1 MPLLSSAVLTLKPR
15 AILLLAALTFGVQAD
30 AQYITGEEQPL
41 RPDPIPAGQH
51 TVQQPAEAP
60 VAGKKNKKTQKK
72 GEQPA
77 AAEQPLPSTDNLE
90 AYTAAQIVEQAQLE
104 AAAKQEAAQK
114 AAEQA
119 AQAEAAAKAAA
130 EQAAQAEAAAQNAV
144 QDAQAVVQ
152 NGDNSVADPPAQ
164 GADSGE
170 VPGVEAPQ
178 DDADNVALL
187 PVERLTPPPPPT
199 ETVIVEQAIYRCPQ
213 GKGYIY
219 VDADAKKGRGRCT
232 LYRAAK
238 TEEVPV
244 GSQPEK
250 PLPGGSASCSGTLN
264 YKGNT
269 YLFRDGMPCPIPDN
283 IFRRLTPAASSH

>member
-1 MPLLSSAVLTLKPR
+1 MPPSSSAVLTPKPR
-15 AILLLAALTFGVQAD
+15 AILLLAVLTFGVQAG

-41 RPDPIPAGQH
+41 RPDPIPAGH
-51 TVQQPAEAP
+51 TVQQPAEPPAT
-60 VAGKKNKKTQKK
+60 GKKNKKTQKK

-77 AAEQPLPSTDNLE
+77 AAEQPLPSAENLE

-119 AQAEAAAKAAA
+119 AQAEAAA
-130 EQAAQAEAAAQNAV
+130 QNAV
-144 QDAQAVVQ
+144 QDAQASAQ
-152 NGDNSVADPPAQ
+152 NGDNPVAEHPAQ
-164 GADSGE
+164 GVDSGE
-170 VPGVEAPQ
+170 VPGVEVPQ
-178 DDADNVALL
+178 EDADNVALL

-250 PLPGGSASCSGTLN
+250 PLPGGSASCSGTIN

-283 IFRRLTPAASSH
+283 IFRRLTPAASSR

>member
-1 MPLLSSAVLTLKPR
+1 MPLSSSAVLTLKPR
-15 AILLLAALTFGVQAD
+15 AILLLAVLTFGAQAG

-41 RPDPIPAGQH
+41 RPDPTPAGH

-60 VAGKKNKKTQKK
+60 AAGKKNKKAQKK

-77 AAEQPLPSTDNLE
+77 AAEQPLPSAENLE

-130 EQAAQAEAAAQNAV
+130 EQAAQAQAAAQSAV
-144 QDAQAVVQ
+144 QDTQAVVQ
-152 NGDNSVADPPAQ
+152 NGDNLVAETPAQ

-170 VPGVEAPQ
+170 VPVGVPQ
-178 DDADNVALL
+178 DDADNIALL

-283 IFRRLTPAASSH
+283 IFRRLTPAASSR

>member
-1 MPLLSSAVLTLKPR
+1 MLPSSSAVLTPKPR

-41 RPDPIPAGQH
+41 RPDPIPAGH
-51 TVQQPAEAP
+51 TVQQSAEAP

-72 GEQPA
+72 GEQPV
-77 AAEQPLPSTDNLE
+77 AAEQPLPSADNLE

-119 AQAEAAAKAAA
+119 AQAEATAKAAA
-130 EQAAQAEAAAQNAV
+130 EQAAQAEAAAQNTV

-152 NGDNSVADPPAQ
+152 NGDNQTAEVPAQ

-170 VPGVEAPQ
+170 IPVEAPQ
-178 DDADNVALL
+178 DDADNIALL

-219 VDADAKKGRGRCT
+219 VDADARKGRGRCT

-250 PLPGGSASCSGTLN
+250 PLSGGSTSCSGTIN

-283 IFRRLTPAASSH
+283 IFRRLTPAASSR

>member
-1 MPLLSSAVLTLKPR
+1 MLPSSSAVLTPKLR
-15 AILLLAALTFGVQAD
+15 AIFLLAALTFGVQAG

-41 RPDPIPAGQH
+41 RPDPIPAGH
-51 TVQQPAEAP
+51 TVQQPAEPPATD
-60 VAGKKNKKTQKK
+60 KKNKKTQKK

-104 AAAKQEAAQK
+104 AATKQEAAQK

-119 AQAEAAAKAAA
+119 AQAQAAAKAAA
-130 EQAAQAEAAAQNAV
+130 EQAAQAQAAAQSAV
-144 QDAQAVVQ
+144 QDTQVSAQ
-152 NGDNSVADPPAQ
+152 NGDNQTAEAPAQ

-170 VPGVEAPQ
+170 IPVGVPQ
-178 DDADNVALL
+178 DDTDNIALL

-219 VDADAKKGRGRCT
+219 VDADARKGRGRCT

-238 TEEVPV
+238 TEEVPI

-250 PLPGGSASCSGTLN
+250 SLSGGSTSCSGTIN

-269 YLFRDGMPCPIPDN
+269 YLFRDGIPCPIPDN
-283 IFRRLTPAASSH
+283 IFRRLTPAASSR

>member
-1 MPLLSSAVLTLKPR
+1 MLPSSSAVLTPKLR
-15 AILLLAALTFGVQAD
+15 AIFLLAALTFGVQAG

-41 RPDPIPAGQH
+41 RPDPIPAGH
-51 TVQQPAEAP
+51 TVQQPAEPPATD
-60 VAGKKNKKTQKK
+60 KKNKKTQKK

-119 AQAEAAAKAAA
+119 PQAQAAAKAAA
-130 EQAAQAEAAAQNAV
+130 EQAAQAQAAAQSAV
-144 QDAQAVVQ
+144 QDTQVSAQ
-152 NGDNSVADPPAQ
+152 NGDNQTAEAPAQ

-170 VPGVEAPQ
+170 IPVGVPQ
-178 DDADNVALL
+178 DDTDNIALL

-219 VDADAKKGRGRCT
+219 VDADARKGRGRCT

-238 TEEVPV
+238 TEEVPI

-250 PLPGGSASCSGTLN
+250 SLSGGSTSCSGTIN

-269 YLFRDGMPCPIPDN
+269 YLFRDGIPCPIPDN
-283 IFRRLTPAASSH
+283 IFRRLTPAASSR

>member
-41 RPDPIPAGQH
+41 RPDPIPVGQH

-77 AAEQPLPSTDNLE
+77 AAEQPLPSADNLE

-119 AQAEAAAKAAA
+119 AEAEAAAKVAA
-130 EQAAQAEAAAQNAV
+130 EQAAQAEAAAKNAV

-152 NGDNSVADPPAQ
+152 NGDNPVAEVPAQ
-164 GADSGE
+164 GADGGE
-170 VPGVEAPQ
+170 IPVEAPQ
-178 DDADNVALL
+178 DDADNIALL

-238 TEEVPV
+238 TEEVPI

-250 PLPGGSASCSGTLN
+250 SLSGGSTSCSGTIN

-269 YLFRDGMPCPIPDN
+269 YLFRDGIPCPIPDN
-283 IFRRLTPAASSH
+283 IFRRLTPAASSR

>member
-1 MPLLSSAVLTLKPR
+1 MLPSSSAVLTPKLR
-15 AILLLAALTFGVQAD
+15 AIFLLAALTFGVQAG

-41 RPDPIPAGQH
+41 RPDPIPAGH
-51 TVQQPAEAP
+51 TVQQPAEPPATD
-60 VAGKKNKKTQKK
+60 KKNKKTQKK

-114 AAEQA
+114 TAEQA
-119 AQAEAAAKAAA
+119 AQAQAAAKAAA
-130 EQAAQAEAAAQNAV
+130 EQAAQAQAAAQSAV
-144 QDAQAVVQ
+144 QDTQVSAQ
-152 NGDNSVADPPAQ
+152 NGDNQTAEAPAQ

-170 VPGVEAPQ
+170 IPVGVPQ
-178 DDADNVALL
+178 DDTDNIALL

-219 VDADAKKGRGRCT
+219 VDADARKGRGRCT

-238 TEEVPV
+238 TEEVPI

-250 PLPGGSASCSGTLN
+250 SLSGGSTSCSGTIN

-269 YLFRDGMPCPIPDN
+269 YLFRDGIPCPIPDN
-283 IFRRLTPAASSH
+283 IFRRLTPAASSR

>member
-1 MPLLSSAVLTLKPR
+1 MPPSSSAVLMPKPR
-15 AILLLAALTFGVQAD
+15 VILLLVALTLGVQAG

-77 AAEQPLPSTDNLE
+77 AAEQPLPSADNLE

-130 EQAAQAEAAAQNAV
+130 EQAAQAEAAAKNAV
-144 QDAQAVVQ
+144 QGAQAVVQ
-152 NGDNSVADPPAQ
+152 NGDNQTAEAPAQ

-170 VPGVEAPQ
+170 IPVEAPQ
-178 DDADNVALL
+178 DDADNIALL

-219 VDADAKKGRGRCT
+219 VDADARKGRGRCT

-250 PLPGGSASCSGTLN
+250 PLSGGSTSCSGTIN

-269 YLFRDGMPCPIPDN
+269 YLFRDGIPCPIPDN
-283 IFRRLTPAASSH
+283 IFRRLTPAASSR

>member
-1 MPLLSSAVLTLKPR
+1 MLPSSSAVLTPKPR

-41 RPDPIPAGQH
+41 RPDPIPVGQH

-77 AAEQPLPSTDNLE
+77 AAEQPLPSAENLE

-119 AQAEAAAKAAA
+119 AEAEAAAKVAA
-130 EQAAQAEAAAQNAV
+130 EQAAQAEAAAKNAV

-152 NGDNSVADPPAQ
+152 NGDNPVAEVPAQ
-164 GADSGE
+164 GADGGE
-170 VPGVEAPQ
+170 IPVEAPQ
-178 DDADNVALL
+178 DDADNIALL

-238 TEEVPV
+238 TEEVPI

-250 PLPGGSASCSGTLN
+250 PLSGGSASCSGTLN

-269 YLFRDGMPCPIPDN
+269 YLFRDGIPCPIPDN
-283 IFRRLTPAASSH
+283 IFRRLTPAASSR

>member
-1 MPLLSSAVLTLKPR
+1 MLPSSSAVLTPKLR
-15 AILLLAALTFGVQAD
+15 AIFLLAALTFGVQAD

-41 RPDPIPAGQH
+41 RPDPIPAGH
-51 TVQQPAEAP
+51 TVQQPAEPPAT
-60 VAGKKNKKTQKK
+60 GKKNKKTQKK

-130 EQAAQAEAAAQNAV
+130 EQAAQAQAAAQSAV
-144 QDAQAVVQ
+144 QDTQAVVQ
-152 NGDNSVADPPAQ
+152 NGDNLVAETPAQ

-170 VPGVEAPQ
+170 VPVGVPQ
-178 DDADNVALL
+178 DDADNIALL

-219 VDADAKKGRGRCT
+219 VDADAKKGRGHCT

-250 PLPGGSASCSGTLN
+250 PLPGGSTSCSGTIN

-283 IFRRLTPAASSH
+283 IFRRLTPAASSR

>member
-1 MPLLSSAVLTLKPR
+1 MLPSSSAVLTPKLR
-15 AILLLAALTFGVQAD
+15 AIFLLAALTFGVQAG

-41 RPDPIPAGQH
+41 RPDPIPAGH
-51 TVQQPAEAP
+51 TVQQPAEPPATD
-60 VAGKKNKKTQKK
+60 KKNKKTQKK

-119 AQAEAAAKAAA
+119 AQAQAAAKAAA
-130 EQAAQAEAAAQNAV
+130 EQAAQAQAAAQSAV
-144 QDAQAVVQ
+144 QDTQVSAQ
-152 NGDNSVADPPAQ
+152 NGDNQTAEAPAQ

-170 VPGVEAPQ
+170 IPVGVPQ
-178 DDADNVALL
+178 DDTDNIALL

-219 VDADAKKGRGRCT
+219 VDADARKGRGRCT

-238 TEEVPV
+238 TEEVPI

-250 PLPGGSASCSGTLN
+250 SLSGGSTSCSGTIN

-269 YLFRDGMPCPIPDN
+269 YLFRDGIPCPIPDN
-283 IFRRLTPAASSH
+283 IFRRLTPAASSR

>member
-1 MPLLSSAVLTLKPR
+1 MLPSSSAVLTPKLR
-15 AILLLAALTFGVQAD
+15 AIFLLAALTFGVQAD

-41 RPDPIPAGQH
+41 RPDPIPAGH
-51 TVQQPAEAP
+51 TVQQPAEPPAT
-60 VAGKKNKKTQKK
+60 GKKNKKTQKK

-104 AAAKQEAAQK
+104 AAAKQEAAQ
-114 AAEQA
+114 QA
-119 AQAEAAAKAAA
+119 QAAAKAAA
-130 EQAAQAEAAAQNAV
+130 EQAAQAQAAAQSAV
-144 QDAQAVVQ
+144 QDTQVSAQ
-152 NGDNSVADPPAQ
+152 NGDNQTAEAPAQ

-170 VPGVEAPQ
+170 IPVGVPQ
-178 DDADNVALL
+178 DDTDNIALL

-219 VDADAKKGRGRCT
+219 VDADARKGRGRCT

-238 TEEVPV
+238 TEEVPI

-250 PLPGGSASCSGTLN
+250 SLSGGSTSCSGTIN

-269 YLFRDGMPCPIPDN
+269 YLFRDGIPCPIPDN
-283 IFRRLTPAASSH
+283 IFRRLTPAASSR

>member
-1 MPLLSSAVLTLKPR
+1 MPLSSSAVLTPKPR
-15 AILLLAALTFGVQAD
+15 AILLLAVLTFGVQAG

-41 RPDPIPAGQH
+41 RPVPTPTGH
-51 TVQQPAEAP
+51 TVQQPAEPPAT
-60 VAGKKNKKTQKK
+60 GKKNKKTQKK

-130 EQAAQAEAAAQNAV
+130 EQAAQAQAAAQSAV
-144 QDAQAVVQ
+144 QDTQAVVP
-152 NGDNSVADPPAQ
+152 NGDNQTADPPAQ

-170 VPGVEAPQ
+170 IPVGVPQ
-178 DDADNVALL
+178 DDTDNIALL

-250 PLPGGSASCSGTLN
+250 PLPGGSASCSGTIN

-283 IFRRLTPAASSH
+283 IFRRLTPAASSR

>member
-1 MPLLSSAVLTLKPR
+1 MLPSSSAVLTPKLR
-15 AILLLAALTFGVQAD
+15 AIFLLAALTFGVQAD

-41 RPDPIPAGQH
+41 RPDPIPAGH
-51 TVQQPAEAP
+51 TVQQPAEPPAT
-60 VAGKKNKKTQKK
+60 GKKNKKTQKK

-119 AQAEAAAKAAA
+119 AQAQAAAKAAA
-130 EQAAQAEAAAQNAV
+130 EQAAAQSAV
-144 QDAQAVVQ
+144 QDTQVSAQ
-152 NGDNSVADPPAQ
+152 NGDNQTAEAPAQ

-170 VPGVEAPQ
+170 IPVGVPQ
-178 DDADNVALL
+178 DDTDNIALL

-219 VDADAKKGRGRCT
+219 VDADARKGRGRCT

-238 TEEVPV
+238 TEEVPI

-250 PLPGGSASCSGTLN
+250 SLSGGSTSCSGTIN

-269 YLFRDGMPCPIPDN
+269 YLFRDGIPCPIPDN
-283 IFRRLTPAASSH
+283 IFRRLTPAASSR

>member
-1 MPLLSSAVLTLKPR
+1 MPPSSSAVLTPKPR
-15 AILLLAALTFGVQAD
+15 AILLLAALTFGVQAG

-41 RPDPIPAGQH
+41 RPDPIPAGH
-51 TVQQPAEAP
+51 TVQQPAEPPA
-60 VAGKKNKKTQKK
+60 AGKKNKKAQKK

-77 AAEQPLPSTDNLE
+77 AAEQPLPSAENLE

-130 EQAAQAEAAAQNAV
+130 EQAAAQNAV

-152 NGDNSVADPPAQ
+152 NGDNQVAETPAQ

-170 VPGVEAPQ
+170 VPSVEAPQ

-250 PLPGGSASCSGTLN
+250 PLPGGSASCSGTIN

-283 IFRRLTPAASSH
+283 IFRRLTPAASSR

>member
-1 MPLLSSAVLTLKPR
+1 MLPSSSAVLTPKLR
-15 AILLLAALTFGVQAD
+15 AIFLLAALTFGVQAD

-41 RPDPIPAGQH
+41 RPDPIPAGH
-51 TVQQPAEAP
+51 TVQQPAEPPAT
-60 VAGKKNKKTQKK
+60 GKKNKKTQKK

-119 AQAEAAAKAAA
+119 AQAQAAAKAAA
-130 EQAAQAEAAAQNAV
+130 EQAAQAQAAAQSAV
-144 QDAQAVVQ
+144 QDTQVSAQ
-152 NGDNSVADPPAQ
+152 NGDNQTAEAPAQ

-170 VPGVEAPQ
+170 IPVGVPQ
-178 DDADNVALL
+178 DDTDNIALL

-219 VDADAKKGRGRCT
+219 VDADARKGRGRCT

-238 TEEVPV
+238 TEEVPI

-250 PLPGGSASCSGTLN
+250 SLSGGSTSCSGTIN

-269 YLFRDGMPCPIPDN
+269 YLFRDGIPCPIPDN
-283 IFRRLTPAASSH
+283 IFRRLTPAASSR

>member
-1 MPLLSSAVLTLKPR
+1 MPPSSSAVLMPKPR
-15 AILLLAALTFGVQAD
+15 AILLLVALTLGVQAG

-51 TVQQPAEAP
+51 TVQQPAEAS

-77 AAEQPLPSTDNLE
+77 AAEQPLPSADNLE
-90 AYTAAQIVEQAQLE
+90 TYTAAQIVEQAQAE

-130 EQAAQAEAAAQNAV
+130 EQAAQAEAAAQSSV
-144 QDAQAVVQ
+144 QDTQAVVQ
-152 NGDNSVADPPAQ
+152 NGDNQVAELPAQ

-170 VPGVEAPQ
+170 IPGVEAPQ

-283 IFRRLTPAASSH
+283 IFRRLTPAASSR

>member
-1 MPLLSSAVLTLKPR
+1 VLTPKLR
-15 AILLLAALTFGVQAD
+15 AIFLLAALTFGVQAD

-41 RPDPIPAGQH
+41 RPDPIPAGH
-51 TVQQPAEAP
+51 TVQQPAEPPAT
-60 VAGKKNKKTQKK
+60 GKKNKKTQKK

-119 AQAEAAAKAAA
+119 AQAQAAAKAAA
-130 EQAAQAEAAAQNAV
+130 EQAAQAQAAAQSAV
-144 QDAQAVVQ
+144 QDTQVSAQ
-152 NGDNSVADPPAQ
+152 NGDNQTAEAPAQ

-170 VPGVEAPQ
+170 IPVGVPQ
-178 DDADNVALL
+178 DDTDNIALL

-219 VDADAKKGRGRCT
+219 VDADARKGRGRCT

-238 TEEVPV
+238 TEEVPI

-250 PLPGGSASCSGTLN
+250 SLSGGSTSCSGTIN

-269 YLFRDGMPCPIPDN
+269 YLFRDGIPCPIPDN
-283 IFRRLTPAASSH
+283 IFRRLTPAASSR